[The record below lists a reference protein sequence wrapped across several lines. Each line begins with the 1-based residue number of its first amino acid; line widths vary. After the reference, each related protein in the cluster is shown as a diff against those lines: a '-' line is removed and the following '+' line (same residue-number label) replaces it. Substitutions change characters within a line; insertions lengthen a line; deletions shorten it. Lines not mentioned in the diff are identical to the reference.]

1 MDANEMQIQRM
12 CNDAIRNQPVYKH
25 DKECSWMTYLLERS
39 DYILALNMSALLTAV
54 QLEAWKKKALLLSLK
69 NSAKELASSISADDR
84 TNLTYA
90 QLEERLSGIFCP
102 PAESQLLKQSF
113 KMLKQRKTEDISTY
127 LSLKESLYKKAY
139 REQERSMDFLIEST
153 IKGVYSLEVRK
164 TLATDKFNTNQ
175 PMDTFE
181 KLRKSALSAVAA
193 ERAKIDWGV
202 SDASLDGLTQ
212 TTYYGQNR
220 YEEGVEDMD
229 ISRIDNKDAGKRCY
243 GCGKY
248 GHLKRDCRSK
258 GTPKGRAG
266 GSNQNGGKKDTK
278 KFDGP
283 CYKCHRTGHKAR
295 ACYATTTKEGTKIQN
310 PGKPPGKGVKQ
321 VSENPEEVV
330 EGSSDSE

>member
-1 MDANEMQIQRM
+1 MNANEMAVQKM
-12 CNDAIRNQPVYKH
+12 CNDAISRQPVYKH
-25 DKECSWMTYLLERS
+25 DKECSWQTYLLERS
-39 DYILALNMSALLTAV
+39 DYIAALNMTAILTDV
-54 QLEAWKKKALLLSLK
+54 QLDAWKKKALLLSLK
-69 NSAKELASSISADDR
+69 NSAKELASSISADER
-84 TNLTYA
+84 QNLTYD
-90 QLEERLSGIFCP
+90 QLEERLGGIFCP

-113 KMLKQRKTEDISTY
+113 KLLKQRKAEDISTY
-127 LSLKESLYKKAY
+127 LSAKEALYKKAFT
-139 REQERSMDFLIEST
+139 EPERSIDFLLEST
-153 IKGVYSLEVRK
+153 IKGVYNLEVRK
-164 TLATDKFNTNQ
+164 ALATDKFNTNQ

-202 SDASLDGLTQ
+202 SDSSLDGLTQ
-212 TTYYGQNR
+212 TTYYGQSR
-220 YEEGVEDMD
+220 YEEEVEDMD
-229 ISRIDNKDAGKRCY
+229 ISRIDHKDAGKKCY
-243 GCGKY
+243 GCGKF
-248 GHLKRDCRSK
+248 GHLKKDCRNK
-258 GTPKGRAG
+258 TPKGKAG
-266 GSNQNGGKKDTK
+266 GSNQHGGKKDTK